1 MKILTGIIILFFVLC
16 IASKTNSQT
25 VTLDYYFNHEFRAN
39 KDGKTERFHYTWEDT
54 TNSGYS
60 VWGDIFKKNGMHTKS
75 LEAAPTAQNLKGTRI
90 YIIVDPDTKKETANP
105 NFIESKDIKAIRA
118 WVKKGGILVMLAND
132 SANVELE
139 HFNKLAQIF
148 GVHFNS
154 DDRNLVEGNKFEM
167 GALDIPAVDAIFK
180 TAKKIFL
187 KEICTVTLRSA
198 AKSAFTNNGDV
209 IMAVAK
215 YGRGT
220 VFALGDPF
228 IYNEYCNGRL
238 PDSFDNDK
246 AADDLCKWLKRQAK
260 RELL

>member
-1 MKILTGIIILFFVLC
+1 
-16 IASKTNSQT
+16 
-25 VTLDYYFNHEFRAN
+25 
-39 KDGKTERFHYTWEDT
+39 
-54 TNSGYS
+54 
-60 VWGDIFKKNGMHTKS
+60 
-75 LEAAPTAQNLKGTRI
+75 
-90 YIIVDPDTKKETANP
+90 
-105 NFIESKDIKAIRA
+105 
-118 WVKKGGILVMLAND
+118 MLAND

-167 GALDIPAVDAIFK
+167 GALDIPKGNAIFK
-180 TAKKIFL
+180 TAKKIYL
-187 KEICTVTLRSA
+187 KEICTVTLSDP

-238 PDSFDNDK
+238 PAGFDNYK
-246 AADDLCKWLKRQAK
+246 AADDLCKWLKMQA
-260 RELL
+260 RT